1 MITEPSEAR
10 TAVVDYLRRQVV
22 GPYGGED
29 EVIADPPNS
38 RYLMGI
44 LFPRALDF
52 QTQMEQDAEVTEST
66 GEDADAD
73 DPESQFADDAST
85 AATDYMPASQG
96 LSFFTDAVGLTV
108 TLAAGRY
115 ETLEGEAAREALGG
129 VSGNPPRGQGRGR
142 GPRCW
147 RRHPL
152 TPEVRAIGPEGPDR
166 MPVLEGR
173 AELHVRW
180 RPFRGG
186 SLVTLSLVN
195 AAVSEEGQDLN
206 WEDLLLQVE
215 MTVEVVEPSR
225 LLEYPDAGFAST
237 DPEEHELRL
246 QYRHAKTFAVGHGC
260 AAVWESGGDDP
271 RTVRTEVL
279 PTHLV
284 QGVVAAGAGGELL
297 RLARHEDPE
306 TTPDQ
311 LAELLD
317 EFVSTYRAWIIDHNS
332 VPTAPDW
339 SRNAA
344 LRIRERLN
352 IACDRMQAGADVLRA
367 GGKPY
372 QAWQLANRAM
382 RLQMRHSE
390 DDLGGRR
397 RSRNDTLPDE
407 IVAGDPSWRAFQ
419 LAFALT
425 VLPGMVDPAHPDR
438 ELVDLIWFPTGGGK
452 TEAYLLL
459 AAFEIFHRRLL
470 DQERGGGTVVI
481 SRYTLSLLTT
491 QQFQRAAATIC
502 ACEHLRRNDPDLLGT
517 EPITIGLWV
526 GKATT
531 PNSYEAA
538 ALALNDLRGMREPDD
553 RFLLERCPWCG
564 TEVTPRNGSGDDND
578 WGIEAT
584 RAAFRFHCPRAGC
597 RFSDELPVR
606 VIDDHLYA
614 HPATFL
620 LGTVDKFARLA
631 WEGRARALFGDA
643 VRWPPS
649 LVIQDELHLLS
660 GPLGTTVGAYEAGIQ
675 LLCERDGRPAKV
687 VSSTATIRRASQQV
701 QRLFG
706 REVHLFPPA
715 GVDSR
720 HSFFAEPDE
729 SGHGRLY
736 VGVMAQGHTS
746 DTAVVHTGAALVQAP
761 ASLELVDEA
770 RDPFWT
776 TIAYHSSLRELGR
789 TVTIARDDIPSRLE
803 SIIVDA
809 VPRSFTVEELTA
821 NVDRAEQPRLLER
834 MNRPLGSPDV
844 VDFLASTNMLSV
856 GVDVNRLGLMLVNGQ
871 PKATAEYIQASSRVG
886 RGRNSPGLVV
896 SLFRSTRPRDRS
908 HYETFVGYHSALY
921 RHVEPTSVTPFSPP
935 SVRRSLHAALVV
947 LVRHRGGLTDDA
959 QAGDILTRRDVVE
972 DLAARLAEVAA
983 AAEPREASAVRA
995 YLADF
1000 VQDWYDRADDARID
1014 GKVLHYQPQGRG
1026 QRNLL
1031 RNYYQNAA
1039 GWETLQS
1046 MRNVD
1051 RTCRLRVGT
1060 GADA

>member
-1 MITEPSEAR
+1 MITDPVEAR
-10 TAVVDYLRRQVV
+10 TAVVDYLRRQIV
-22 GPYGGED
+22 GPYGGPD

-44 LFPRALDF
+44 LFPRSLDF
-52 QTQMEQDAEVTEST
+52 QTQVEQDGEVAEGT
-66 GEDADAD
+66 GDGPDPE
-73 DPESQFADDAST
+73 DPESQFADDAAV

-96 LSFFTDAVGLTV
+96 LSFFTDADTLSVTV
-108 TLAAGRY
+108 DAGRY
-115 ETLEGEAAREALGG
+115 ETLEGEAAREALEG

-152 TPEVRAIGPEGPDR
+152 RPDVLYLTADSPEKVD
-166 MPVLEGR
+166 VLEGR

-180 RPFRGG
+180 RAFGG
-186 SLVTLSLVN
+186 ASLVTLSIVN
-195 AAVSEEGQDLN
+195 AAVAEEGQELD
-206 WEDLLLQVE
+206 WDDLLLQVE
-215 MTVEVVEPSR
+215 LRVDVPAPNK

-260 AAVWESGGDDP
+260 ATVWDLDTQEP
-271 RTVRTEVL
+271 QTVRSEVL
-279 PTHLV
+279 PLHLV
-284 QGVVAAGAGGELL
+284 HGVVAAGAGGDLL
-297 RLARHEDPE
+297 RLSMHESPE
-306 TTPDQ
+306 TTPNSLVDQ
-311 LAELLD
+311 LDGFIAA
-317 EFVSTYRAWIIDHNS
+317 YRSWIRDDNP
-332 VPTAPDW
+332 VPTGTDW
-339 SRNAA
+339 ARSAA
-344 LRIRERLN
+344 VRIRERLDT
-352 IACDRMQAGADVLRA
+352 ACDRMQAGADVLRA
-367 GGKPY
+367 GGKPFL
-372 QAWQLANRAM
+372 AWQLANRAM
-382 RLQMRHSE
+382 RLQMRRSE
-390 DDLGGRR
+390 DDLGGTR
-397 RSRNDTLPDE
+397 RSRTDAVPDVVE
-407 IVAGDPSWRAFQ
+407 LRDPSWRAFQ

-425 VLPGMVDPAHPDR
+425 VLPGLVDPAHPDR

-470 DQERGGGTVVI
+470 DQECGGGTVVV

-502 ACEHLRRNDPDLLGT
+502 ACEHLRRQDPGTLGT

-531 PNSYEAA
+531 PNSFEAA
-538 ALALNDLRGMREPDD
+538 ALALRDLRGMREPDD

-564 TEVTPRNGSGDDND
+564 TEITPRTGSSNDED
-578 WGIEAT
+578 WGILAT
-584 RAAFRFHCPRAGC
+584 RSAFRFHCPRVGC
-597 RFSDELPVR
+597 RFADELPVR
-606 VIDDHLYA
+606 VVDDHLYA
-614 HPATFL
+614 RPATFL

-631 WEGRARALFGDA
+631 WEGRARSFFGEG

-649 LVIQDELHLLS
+649 LIIQDELHLLS

-675 LLCERDGRPAKV
+675 LLCERDGHPAKV
-687 VSSTATIRRASQQV
+687 VASTATIRRASQQV
-701 QRLFG
+701 LRLFG
-706 REVHLFPPA
+706 RDVHLFPPA

-729 SGHGRLY
+729 SGHGRLF

-761 ASLELVDEA
+761 ASVDLA
-770 RDPFWT
+770 DGVKDPFWT

-834 MNRPLGSPDV
+834 MKRPFGSPDV

-856 GVDVNRLGLMLVNGQ
+856 GVDVNRLGLMLMNGQ

-886 RGRNSPGLVV
+886 RGKDSPGLVV

-947 LVRHRGGLTDDA
+947 LARHRGGLTGDD
-959 QAGDILTRRDVVE
+959 QAGDILTRRAVVE
-972 DLAARLAEVAA
+972 DLAARLGAVAA
-983 AAEPREASAVRA
+983 KAEPREAAAVQA

-1000 VQDWYDRADDARID
+1000 VQDWFDRADEARID
-1014 GKVLHYQPQGRG
+1014 GKALHYQPQGRS

-1031 RNYYQNAA
+1031 RNFYQNAA

-1060 GADA
+1060 GADS